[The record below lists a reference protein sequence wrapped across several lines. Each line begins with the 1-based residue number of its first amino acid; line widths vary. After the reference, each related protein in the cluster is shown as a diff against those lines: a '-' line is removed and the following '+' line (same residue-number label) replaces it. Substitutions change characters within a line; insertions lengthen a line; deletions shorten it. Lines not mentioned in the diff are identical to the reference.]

1 MSHKSLMRGLIVLNV
16 LLVAAVLLFLG
27 REVLLAQNSP
37 LAETPQLISYQGA
50 LSDDGGN
57 PIEGTRDLTV
67 AVFAVEEGGEP
78 LWQETHTDVA
88 FDGGSFS
95 ILLGSQTALP
105 EDLFDD
111 AERWLEMT
119 VDDTTLSP
127 RQQFTSV
134 PYALNA
140 DKIDGLD
147 SGELAALPSGA
158 VVDVPTT
165 TAPAG
170 FSPIE
175 GAMGEDVGP
184 WLPLPPMPEGQ
195 QQGVLCDAYGDGKV
209 FCWNAESGVSPV
221 GAYYDDAQ
229 NTWHAMSTT
238 GAPSARVDRTAVWAG
253 DRYIVWGG
261 HDGTDNLDSGAR
273 YDPETDMWAPTS
285 ATGAPEA
292 RREHGAVSLGDR
304 MMVWGGYTETVG
316 DMVNTGGVYDP
327 VADTWQAVSTDG
339 APSPR
344 RSPNLIWTGSRVI
357 VWGGKDYMGTP
368 IEDEALYDPATDSW
382 SSMSQPPISTSTS
395 GVAWTGSELWVKGLG
410 HYRWLLYDPAND
422 TWRQMYVPSPI
433 VNSHELL
440 AAGDLWLNVQ
450 GGYDTVA
457 GRFFFSRE
465 DFAASAPWRSK
476 TTFWTGGRLI
486 SFPAV
491 VGPYIEGEMRSHIPQ
506 IVYPYVKE

>member
-16 LLVAAVLLFLG
+16 LLMAAVLLFLG

-261 HDGTDNLDSGAR
+261 HDGTDLLDSGAR
-273 YDPETDMWAPTS
+273 YDPATDAWSPTS
-285 ATGAPEA
+285 ANGAPEA
-292 RREHGAVSLGDR
+292 RRAHGAVSLGDR
-304 MMVWGGYTETVG
+304 MMIWGGYTQTVAS
-316 DMVNTGGVYDP
+316 MVNSGALYDP
-327 VADTWQAVSTDG
+327 TSNTWEAVSTDG

-344 RSPNLIWTGSRVI
+344 HSPNLIWTGSRVI
-357 VWGGKDYMGTP
+357 VLGGQDYMGST
-368 IEDEALYDPATDSW
+368 IEDSALYDPATNSW
-382 SSMSQPPISTSTS
+382 SSISQPPVSASFAL
-395 GVAWTGSELWVKGLG
+395 GVAWTGTELWVSGND
-410 HYRWLLYDPAND
+410 RWLLYDPGSD
-422 TWRQMYVPSPI
+422 TWRQMYAPPVVLNGGSEKL
-433 VNSHELL
+433 V
-440 AAGDLWLNVQ
+440 AGDLWLNNK
-450 GGYDTVA
+450 GGYDTA
-457 GRFFFSRE
+457 MSRFFFGRE
-465 DFAASAPWRSK
+465 EIDGNVRWHTE
-476 TTFWTGGRLI
+476 TTFWTGEGVLT
-486 SFPAV
+486 FPNTT
-491 VGPYIEGEMRSHIPQ
+491 GPYLEGAMRSHIPQ